1 MCKFFTQ
8 TAKEIKQDEFIAAY
22 NDAYY
27 MDNHSN
33 INVNGIEKS
42 SPYIENKMECLLKE
56 GIQEEQ
62 DVIHILAWKT
72 GKIKHGVSE
81 KNQRFEYASDWV
93 NAEEGK
99 VKRYGKE
106 IDMKPFAQYISKN
119 IKDLSSTADKDPQK
133 VMNQLKEQS
142 PNGIGTVYLITLLY
156 FISKGKYPIYD
167 RFAMMA
173 LDAIIQNKNP
183 GEFVLYKELPDKN
196 STQFAHV
203 MSIYQTNYVD
213 KLEKIFGKKYQTD
226 RNIDRALWVYGHLF
240 RTTK

>member
-8 TAKEIKQDEFIAAY
+8 TAKEIKKDEFIAIY
-22 NDAYY
+22 NDVYY

-33 INVNGIEKS
+33 INGIVKNS
-42 SPYIENKMECLLKE
+42 LYIENEMDNLLKE
-56 GIQEEQ
+56 GIKTEK

-196 STQFAHV
+196 SIQFAQV

-240 RTTK
+240 RTTES

>member
-8 TAKEIKQDEFIAAY
+8 TAKEIKQDEFIAVY

-156 FISKGKYPIYD
+156 FISKGKYPIY
-167 RFAMMA
+167 
-173 LDAIIQNKNP
+173 
-183 GEFVLYKELPDKN
+183 
-196 STQFAHV
+196 
-203 MSIYQTNYVD
+203 
-213 KLEKIFGKKYQTD
+213 
-226 RNIDRALWVYGHLF
+226 
-240 RTTK
+240 